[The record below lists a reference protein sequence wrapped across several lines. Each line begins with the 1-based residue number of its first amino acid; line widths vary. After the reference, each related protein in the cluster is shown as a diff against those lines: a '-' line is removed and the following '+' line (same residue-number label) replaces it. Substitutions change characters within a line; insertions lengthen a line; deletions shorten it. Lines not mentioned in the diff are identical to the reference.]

1 MKITIDFDTANDS
14 LAWQETDEETGDETR
29 VFDHWIRL
37 LTPFKNAV
45 HIVLTEVFQAD
56 GTLTREWYGEITA
69 NDPLLCA
76 QSITDSL
83 GYEIDV
89 CANGQPVSY
98 LDMENV
104 DIRLKL

>member
-1 MKITIDFDTANDS
+1 MKIIIDFDTANDS
-14 LAWQETDEETGDETR
+14 LAWQETD
-29 VFDHWIRL
+29 
-37 LTPFKNAV
+37 AV

-56 GTLTREWYGEITA
+56 GILTREWYGEITA

-83 GYEIDV
+83 GFEIDV